1 MIQEPQEPQLHYT
14 PSYHQFTNIAL
25 VPRLTSRSKA
35 RRWCSEKRPCIS
47 YFERQNPLITNTWS
61 NLYFGIG
68 TPSFEQGNYIMH
80 ARPRR
85 KHMKDNG
92 RQLGIKLW
100 SSSDNSSPKLS
111 EKSHLIKTA
120 EIFRFPF
127 GTQPTNQPTGLVQLE
142 PGFATQH
149 KYKQVFVTLS
159 IWGKQIT
166 KWLHFWLDESITS
179 YSEAIN
185 YLGLF
190 HLYQDNRAASE
201 RQKPATIALHQR
213 PPRRQHWRQ

>member
-1 MIQEPQEPQLHYT
+1 MVRKKTVHFSFWE
-14 PSYHQFTNIAL
+14 A
-25 VPRLTSRSKA
+25 
-35 RRWCSEKRPCIS
+35 
-47 YFERQNPLITNTWS
+47 NPLITNTWS

-68 TPSFEQGNYIMH
+68 SPSFEQGNYIMH

-85 KHMKDNG
+85 KRMKDNG
-92 RQLGIKLW
+92 KQLGIKLW
-100 SSSDNSSPKLS
+100 SSSVYSSPKLS
-111 EKSHLIKTA
+111 EKVIWSKRP
-120 EIFRFPF
+120 RFFAFPLAL
-127 GTQPTNQPTGLVQLE
+127 NQPTGLVQLE

-149 KYKQVFVTLS
+149 KYEQVCVTLS

-190 HLYQDNRAASE
+190 HLYQDNRAATE
-201 RQKPATIALHQR
+201 RQKPAAIALHHR
-213 PPRRQHWRQ
+213 PPRRQHWRQLILNCQKIFLNNLFKTKHLESFEG